1 MPSSGVRSGITIA
14 FQDEDIVDVGS
25 VALDEI
31 TSDSA
36 TTVKVT
42 LGDDAGDDFK
52 VDNTSLVVEGD
63 TGKVGVGTATP
74 AKNLHVYG
82 ASGEVELRIQSDLS
96 YSSIVHKDSGNE
108 LIIQNAAT
116 DGVTIFHDDTTE
128 RMRIDKDGNV
138 GIGTNAPADK
148 LHVVGDAA
156 LVGDVGVGIANPA
169 KNLHVYGASGEV
181 ELRIQS
187 DTSFCSIVQKDNN
200 EMIIQNAASGG
211 VMIFHDDSAER
222 MRIDSD
228 GKVGIGDNAPGTQ
241 LQMKGTAPYVTLK
254 NSTAE
259 NSEGGCESKIIF
271 EDHADAAL
279 VQIEG
284 SHSGSSDDTKGKL
297 ILSTHT
303 GSALTTALT
312 INETQ
317 QVIIPDGKLILGD
330 TAVSATASELNILD
344 DVTATTAELNYSDT
358 GAAVG
363 VVVAS
368 KVLTVDANKDLGAS
382 GALNNATVDGYVHFD
397 SSPADAKCSGT
408 TATFTAG
415 EALSI
420 GEACYLKSDGKMW
433 KAVATAAATS
443 RCVAMAAAG
452 ISADAPGLFLL
463 RGFLQSTATF
473 PSYTIGGALY
483 TPEAEESSENVPEQ
497 TAPDTDGDFVQVIG
511 YAVTADIIYFDPD
524 STVIEVA

>member
-52 VDNTSLVVEGD
+52 VDTTSLVVEGD
-63 TGKVGVGTATP
+63 TGNVGVGTATP

-148 LHVVGDAA
+148 FHVVGDAA

-222 MRIDSD
+222 MRIDTD
-228 GKVGIGDNAPGTQ
+228 G
-241 LQMKGTAPYVTLK
+241 
-254 NSTAE
+254 
-259 NSEGGCESKIIF
+259 
-271 EDHADAAL
+271 
-279 VQIEG
+279 
-284 SHSGSSDDTKGKL
+284 
-297 ILSTHT
+297 
-303 GSALTTALT
+303 
-312 INETQ
+312 
-317 QVIIPDGKLILGD
+317 QVIIPDGKLVIGD
-330 TAVSATASELNILD
+330 TAVTATASELNILD

-382 GALNNATVDGYVHFD
+382 GALNNATVDGYVHFKSD
-397 SSPADAKCSGT
+397 PADNKSSGV

-415 EALSI
+415 ETLEI
-420 GEACYLKSDGKMW
+420 GELCYLDTAGEMQ
-433 KAVATAAATS
+433 KAFANAGSTTT
-443 RCVAMAAAG
+443 RCVAMALAG
-452 ISADAPGLFLL
+452 ITHNDPGLFLL
-463 RGFLQSTATF
+463 QGFFQCTGSFPTYTAGDT
-473 PSYTIGGALY
+473 LY
-483 TPEAEESSENVPEQ
+483 VPEAEVGTKAVPEA
-497 TAPDTDGDFVQVIG
+497 TAPADDGDLVQVVG
-511 YAVTADIIYFDPD
+511 FAVGADTIYFNP
-524 STVIEVA
+524 SGTVIEVA

>member
-1 MPSSGVRSGITIA
+1 MPSSGIRSGITIA

-52 VDNTSLVVEGD
+52 VDTTSLVVEGD
-63 TGKVGVGTATP
+63 TGNVGVGTAAP

-116 DGVTIFHDDTTE
+116 DGVTIFHDDTAE

-148 LHVVGDAA
+148 FHVVGDAA

-228 GKVGIGDNAPGTQ
+228 G
-241 LQMKGTAPYVTLK
+241 
-254 NSTAE
+254 
-259 NSEGGCESKIIF
+259 
-271 EDHADAAL
+271 
-279 VQIEG
+279 
-284 SHSGSSDDTKGKL
+284 
-297 ILSTHT
+297 
-303 GSALTTALT
+303 
-312 INETQ
+312 
-317 QVIIPDGKLILGD
+317 QVIIPDGKLVLGD
-330 TAVSATASELNILD
+330 AAVTATAAEINILD
-344 DVTATTAELNYSDT
+344 DVTATTAELNYSVT

-363 VVVAS
+363 TVVAS
-368 KVLTVDANKDLGAS
+368 KVVTVDANKDVSAI
-382 GALNNATVDGYVHFD
+382 NNATVDGYVHFD
-397 SSPADAKCSGT
+397 SSPADSKCSGT

-415 EALSI
+415 EALAI
-420 GEACYLKSDGKMW
+420 GEVCYLKSDGKMW

-443 RCVAMAAAG
+443 RCVAMVVSGAG
-452 ISADAPGLFLL
+452 SADATGVFLL
-463 RGFLQSTATF
+463 RGFLQSQATF
-473 PSYTIGGALY
+473 PTYTVGGVLY
-483 TPEAEESSENVPEQ
+483 TPEAEESSQNVPEQ
-497 TAPDTDGDFVQVIG
+497 TAPASDGDFVQVIG
-511 YAVTADIIYFDPD
+511 YAVTADIVYFDP
-524 STVIEVA
+524 SGTVIEVA

>member
-303 GSALTTALT
+303 G
-312 INETQ
+312 
-317 QVIIPDGKLILGD
+317 
-330 TAVSATASELNILD
+330 
-344 DVTATTAELNYSDT
+344 
-358 GAAVG
+358 
-363 VVVAS
+363 
-368 KVLTVDANKDLGAS
+368 
-382 GALNNATVDGYVHFD
+382 
-397 SSPADAKCSGT
+397 
-408 TATFTAG
+408 
-415 EALSI
+415 
-420 GEACYLKSDGKMW
+420 
-433 KAVATAAATS
+433 
-443 RCVAMAAAG
+443 
-452 ISADAPGLFLL
+452 
-463 RGFLQSTATF
+463 
-473 PSYTIGGALY
+473 
-483 TPEAEESSENVPEQ
+483 
-497 TAPDTDGDFVQVIG
+497 
-511 YAVTADIIYFDPD
+511 
-524 STVIEVA
+524 

>member
-1 MPSSGVRSGITIA
+1 MPGVRSGITIA

-52 VDNTSLVVEGD
+52 VDTTSLVVEGD
-63 TGKVGVGTATP
+63 TGNVGIGTATP

-116 DGVTIFHDDTTE
+116 DGVTIFHDDTAE

-148 LHVVGDAA
+148 FHVVGDAA

-222 MRIDSD
+222 MRIDTD
-228 GKVGIGDNAPGTQ
+228 GNVGIGTNNPACTLHVDGAFAANISGTYGTFSSSDTTPSVAAGNLWKTHASAQ
-241 LQMKGTAPYVTLK
+241 TLTTFDGGVAGQTIMVTSTAAVVFDVTGTTLKGGSADITTASGDVTQWTHDGTNWNLQAFMDVSADMSSVGGGGGLTVTGVATDASPVTGAVDTVYIVNTSGGNVEIDLPEASGNSGKTIDVLHKTTGNDCIIDPDEGEKINGSTASITMTGVAFQNVTLI
-254 NSTAE
+254 
-259 NSEGGCESKIIF
+259 C
-271 EDHADAAL
+271 
-279 VQIEG
+279 
-284 SHSGSSDDTKGKL
+284 
-297 ILSTHT
+297 
-303 GSALTTALT
+303 
-312 INETQ
+312 
-317 QVIIPDGKLILGD
+317 DGTEWYI
-330 TAVSATASELNILD
+330 
-344 DVTATTAELNYSDT
+344 
-358 GAAVG
+358 
-363 VVVAS
+363 
-368 KVLTVDANKDLGAS
+368 
-382 GALNNATVDGYVHFD
+382 
-397 SSPADAKCSGT
+397 
-408 TATFTAG
+408 
-415 EALSI
+415 
-420 GEACYLKSDGKMW
+420 
-433 KAVATAAATS
+433 
-443 RCVAMAAAG
+443 R
-452 ISADAPGLFLL
+452 
-463 RGFLQSTATF
+463 
-473 PSYTIGGALY
+473 
-483 TPEAEESSENVPEQ
+483 
-497 TAPDTDGDFVQVIG
+497 
-511 YAVTADIIYFDPD
+511 
-524 STVIEVA
+524 